1 MGVLRIVLV
10 LLEAFV
16 VALGKEVVVAVAFD
30 PDMVVV
36 AVGQI
41 AAAASAADRMV
52 VEAFV
57 VVLGMVVLVLAASA
71 VAVRDTEA

>member
-1 MGVLRIVLV
+1 MLRIVLV

-16 VALGKEVVVAVAFD
+16 VALGKEVVVAVAFA
-30 PDMVVV
+30 PDMMVF
-36 AVGQI
+36 AVGQT